1 MVMENLFSGIY
12 KNKTVLVTGHTGF
25 KGSWLVYW
33 LNKMGAKVIGYSL
46 EAPTYPNH
54 IELLDL
60 DITSIIGDIR
70 DLEKLNQTFQKYKP
84 EIVFHLAAQPLV
96 RLSYENPIETYET
109 NVMGTLKVFEA
120 SIMDLKDLL
129 KNCIQSRIK
138 IDNLAIFDLEYLFL
152 KIRGASIGEAI
163 EMQVVCRDDGKT
175 KTTAIIDINQ
185 VEVNIPEEANNK
197 IMLTDTSGI
206 IMKYPGIDTFID
218 VNFLDFDIDN
228 QKVFEVM
235 ADSIDQIFDGEDIYD
250 DSTTSK
256 KEKIE
261 FIESLTRKQFEQ
273 IETFFENIPK
283 LSCTFSAVNP
293 NTGVKS
299 DYTVEGLSN
308 FFG

>member
-1 MVMENLFSGIY
+1 MALPKLGV
-12 KNKTVLVTGHTGF
+12 
-25 KGSWLVYW
+25 
-33 LNKMGAKVIGYSL
+33 
-46 EAPTYPNH
+46 PTYEVEVPSTGKT
-54 IELLDL
+54 IKYRPFLVKEEKVLLL
-60 DITSIIGDIR
+60 A
-70 DLEKLNQTFQKYKP
+70 LESKDDNQIKSA
-84 EIVFHLAAQPLV
+84 V
-96 RLSYENPIETYET
+96 
-109 NVMGTLKVFEA
+109 
-120 SIMDLKDLL
+120 KDLL

-175 KTTAIIDINQ
+175 KTTAVIDINQ

-256 KEKIE
+256 KEKIQ